1 MMMDALDGRQAR
13 RTKSGSP
20 LGQLFDHGCDS
31 IIAGILPVLLGN
43 ALGTGLTYSREMT
56 MAVQILFFIGMW

>member
-20 LGQLFDHGCDS
+20 VGQLFDHGCDS
-31 IIAGILPVLLGN
+31 ILAGIPLVLMGN
-43 ALGTGLTYSREMT
+43 SLGTGLTYLREMT